1 MQKNDLYTDEEIKL
15 FESLEQN
22 IDKNKYK
29 PLNDTQLEERKN
41 FLKQIATN
49 TIQKS
54 KKFKNS

>member
-1 MQKNDLYTDEEIKL
+1 MQKNNLYTDEEIKL

-29 PLNDTQLEERKN
+29 PLNETQLEEKKN
-41 FLKQIATN
+41 FFKQVSTN

-54 KKFKNS
+54 KKFKSS